1 MKWNEDHF
9 LFRTGLNTLTMSEVT
24 PDLSRLENSID
35 LSFSSTKQ
43 AEDGFR
49 HSLGEIESPGWT
61 QLGHWSEN
69 FRET

>member
-1 MKWNEDHF
+1 
-9 LFRTGLNTLTMSEVT
+9 MSEVT